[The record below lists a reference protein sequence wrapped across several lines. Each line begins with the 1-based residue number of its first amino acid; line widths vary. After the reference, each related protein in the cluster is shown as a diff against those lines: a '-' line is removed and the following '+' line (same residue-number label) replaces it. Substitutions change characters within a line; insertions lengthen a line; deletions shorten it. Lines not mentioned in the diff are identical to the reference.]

1 MENFSHALRISLKV
15 VVATGLPYFKLVC
28 VQIALKMELKPSS
41 EEKCFKCSAWW
52 NRGRI
57 PRLLINDDSSA
68 LRWFLQGHWLSL
80 LPYISRIKKE
90 VLLPAGGRL
99 VNYDRTHLFN
109 QFVHE
114 DTGEKTQK
122 DPTLIVDSLVA
133 YEGSIRF
140 FDLIWI
146 CS

>member
-1 MENFSHALRISLKV
+1 
-15 VVATGLPYFKLVC
+15 
-28 VQIALKMELKPSS
+28 
-41 EEKCFKCSAWW
+41 
-52 NRGRI
+52 
-57 PRLLINDDSSA
+57 LLINDDSSA

-109 QFVHE
+109 QFVHK

-122 DPTLIVDSLVA
+122 DPTLMVDSLVA

-140 FDLIWI
+140 FDLI
-146 CS
+146 